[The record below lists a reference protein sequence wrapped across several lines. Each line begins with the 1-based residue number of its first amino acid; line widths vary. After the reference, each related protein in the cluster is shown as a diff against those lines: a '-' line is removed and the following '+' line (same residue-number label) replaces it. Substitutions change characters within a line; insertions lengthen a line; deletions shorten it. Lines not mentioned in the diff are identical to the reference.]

1 MGMKAEFRCSSW
13 IGVEVVEKDE
23 RLDQFTN
30 VARTDQSGKGPM
42 RASTRAQSNLP
53 GSFFSALRTREHCI
67 RFSFRY
73 PKVWLS
79 LKLQSSAL
87 DPVKQGNEFIAPQV
101 DNHRVED
108 SQDDRRDRAGVQDE
122 HMGCHGTY
130 HSASEPQRT
139 DRSQAR
145 NEQSD
150 GAGHFHHAGHNAE
163 PLTESDLR
171 EQVDHKRHA
180 GQFGEACGKESSR
193 DDTLQSPGADATRRT
208 N

>member
-1 MGMKAEFRCSSW
+1 MS
-13 IGVEVVEKDE
+13 
-23 RLDQFTN
+23 
-30 VARTDQSGKGPM
+30 
-42 RASTRAQSNLP
+42 
-53 GSFFSALRTREHCI
+53 
-67 RFSFRY
+67 RF
-73 PKVWLS
+73 
-79 LKLQSSAL
+79 QGSAL

-150 GAGHFHHAGHNAE
+150 GAGHFHDAGRDAE
-163 PLTESDLR
+163 PLTESDLL
-171 EQVDHKRHA
+171 EQVDHEGNA
-180 GQFGEACGKESSR
+180 GQFGEAGGKESR
-193 DDTLQSPGADATRRT
+193 REDALQCPGADATRGKD
-208 N
+208 